1 MGERTL
7 GRIST
12 AVIDFSPPYMRRQVP
27 PLNSE
32 FASLLL
38 WVVGLLERFPVSAC
52 WCGDCGCTTTPAWH
66 LHERWGF
73 ELEVLGLCSRCSGHW
88 SISPAQIY
96 HRLYFVPMYFFFQK
110 CKDSLELNIHSSGQ
124 MQSELGLSSRP
135 DPLYSSVYSL
145 TMRVAAKGF

>member
-12 AVIDFSPPYMRRQVP
+12 AVIDYSPPYMRRQVP

-32 FASLLL
+32 FASLPL

-96 HRLYFVPMYFFFQK
+96 HRLYFVPMYFFFSKNVRTAWNWTSIAQAR
-110 CKDSLELNIHSSGQ
+110 CNLSLVCLQDLAHFI
-124 MQSELGLSSRP
+124 LLST
-135 DPLYSSVYSL
+135 V
-145 TMRVAAKGF
+145 